1 MNAIVAVLVLATEA
15 GEERS
20 GLDLVLPDTAELL
33 WGLIGFALLMVV
45 LFAKVF
51 PALNAILAERQAR
64 IQGRLEEAE
73 SIRVEA
79 EQLRTRYQEQLADAR
94 SQANVIVDDAK
105 GQAERVRADII
116 ARAEEDARHITARAH
131 EDLEAE
137 RSRLVQDLRGQ
148 VATLS
153 VDLASRI
160 VQRELDPARHR
171 ELVDRYI
178 TELSGMG
185 DRTA

>member
-116 ARAEEDARHITARAH
+116 GRAQPAGAGPARAGRDPVGRPCQPYRPTRAGPRAPPGTGRPLH
-131 EDLEAE
+131 HRAVGDG
-137 RSRLVQDLRGQ
+137 RQDRLM
-148 VATLS
+148 
-153 VDLASRI
+153 I
-160 VQRELDPARHR
+160 FF
-171 ELVDRYI
+171 
-178 TELSGMG
+178 SG
-185 DRTA
+185 D